1 MRLTAWAL
9 APVAILWVAA
19 APARATVRAWLDS
32 NQAAP
37 GDTVEL
43 TLEFDG
49 QPSGQ
54 PDLGPLNRDFA
65 VLDSNT
71 STSIEIVNGQATART
86 QVAVSLSPRHA
97 GRLTVPPIRWSGE
110 QSPALAL
117 LVAASAHGSSA
128 QPREVFIETEVGPQQ
143 PYVQAAVHVT
153 LRLYTHEAL
162 YKPSLTFESGP
173 AAVIRQIGS
182 DQEGSV
188 ERDGKPFE
196 VLTRHYLLFP
206 QHSGA
211 LRLQGPVLD
220 AEVQGRGRTSFWGGD
235 PFSGPFGVSPLV
247 GALLP
252 PSKPIR
258 VQGDPITLDVRPRP
272 AAAAG
277 SYWLPASAVTLTSTW
292 HPSALEAHVG
302 DPLTMDLSLQAAGLT
317 AAQLPDLTQL
327 IELPSG
333 VRVYP
338 DAPKLSD
345 AARGDG
351 IVGTRTQSIALIAGQ
366 PGRFVVPALHL
377 HWWDTRSNEAREA
390 VLPERVLEVL
400 PAAASATASA
410 SVPSALAS
418 GAQAAETAH
427 PAAGRSTVV
436 SSTGPAGGGASP
448 RRGHLAL
455 ASPHGF
461 AALQR
466 SPWLWVS
473 AALALAWVATLLA
486 WLRLRRRTPP
496 EAPRASRRATA
507 AEGEP
512 SLSRA
517 RTAFRFACRT
527 HDPAGARRHLL
538 AWVRAAWPEPAPMG
552 LNALSRQIGDPQLA
566 HLVRELD
573 RACYTGDPW
582 RGEAL
587 AAALTELPH
596 PEEGAADGTAAAGLA
611 PLYPQIDAARGGS
624 L

>member
-1 MRLTAWAL
+1 MRLPAWAL
-9 APVAILWVAA
+9 APIAILSVAT

-37 GDTVEL
+37 GDTVQL
-43 TLEFDG
+43 TLEYDG
-49 QPSGQ
+49 QPSGE
-54 PDLGPLNRDFA
+54 PDLRPLNRDFE
-65 VLDSNT
+65 VLDSST

-86 QVAVSLSPRHA
+86 QVAVSLAPRHA
-97 GRLTVPPIRWSGE
+97 GRLTVPPIAWSGE
-110 QSPALAL
+110 QSPSLAL
-117 LVAASAHGSSA
+117 IVAASAHGSGA
-128 QPREVFIETEVGPQQ
+128 QSREVFIETEVDPKQ
-143 PYVQAAVHVT
+143 PYVQAAVRVT

-182 DQEGSV
+182 DEEGSV

-206 QHSGA
+206 QRSGA
-211 LRLQGPVLD
+211 LKLAGPVLH
-220 AEVQGRGRTSFWGGD
+220 AQVQGRGRTSFWGGD

-247 GALLP
+247 GTLLP
-252 PSKPIR
+252 PGKTIR
-258 VQGDPITLDVRPRP
+258 VQGDTIALDVRPRP
-272 AAAAG
+272 AAAAS
-277 SYWLPASAVTLTSTW
+277 SYWLPASAVTLKSTW

-302 DPLTMDLSLQAAGLT
+302 DPLTMDLSLQAEGLT

-327 IELPSG
+327 IELPPG

-345 AARGDG
+345 AARDDG
-351 IVGTRTQSIALIAGQ
+351 IVGTRTQSIALIADQ

-377 HWWDTRSNEAREA
+377 NWWDTRSNEARET

-400 PAAASATASA
+400 PAAAAGGTASA
-410 SVPSALAS
+410 SGPSTLAS
-418 GAQAAETAH
+418 SAQAAERVPQSA
-427 PAAGRSTVV
+427 R
-436 SSTGPAGGGASP
+436 P
-448 RRGHLAL
+448 RRESRGLETGHPL
-455 ASPHGF
+455 
-461 AALQR
+461 AALHR

-473 AALALAWVATLLA
+473 TALALAWAATLFA
-486 WLRLRRRTPP
+486 WVRLRRRMLSK
-496 EAPRASRRATA
+496 APREASGSATG

-512 SLSRA
+512 SLSKA

-538 AWVRAAWPEPAPMG
+538 AWVRAAWPKPAPGG
-552 LNALSRQIGDPQLA
+552 LNAFSREVGDPHLA

-582 RGEAL
+582 QGEAL
-587 AAALTELPH
+587 AAALTELP
-596 PEEGAADGTAAAGLA
+596 PRERGAADGSAGAALA
-611 PLYPQIDAARGGS
+611 PLYPQIDATRAGS
-624 L
+624 V